1 MLKAKKYTEEEVIQA
16 TLEYFS
22 GDKLATDGF
31 VTKYALRDQWGNL
44 YELTPEDMH
53 RRMAK
58 EFARIEAKYPNSLSE
73 DEIFTYLDRFRYLV
87 PQGSPMF
94 GIGNPFVVVSTSNCV
109 VIPSPEDSMSGIFKT
124 AEQFA
129 NLFKRRC
136 GVGTDISTLRPE
148 GTPVNNAARTSTGAW
163 SFAELFAFIAAKVG
177 QNGRRGAEMICID
190 VRHPD
195 IEKFVAMKDDLKKA
209 TGANLSVKIR
219 DDFMEAVETDEDFT
233 LRWPVDSNEPSFTR
247 EVKAR
252 EVWEAIIHNA
262 TTVGEPGILM
272 WDNIKKN
279 LPADCYEFFVT
290 VATNPCG
297 EIPLS
302 MFDSCR
308 LIAQNLKW
316 LVRDSF
322 EDVASVDY
330 QQLMI
335 NTEIGMRLS
344 DDLVDLEIEKIE
356 QILEIVDNSNE
367 IETWEKMKE
376 ACMAGR
382 RTGLGTT
389 GLADMLARLR
399 LPYDSDEALEE
410 IDNVYRIIRDTA
422 YRASIALARERGAF
436 PVFDWEKERN
446 NEFILR
452 LPHDIQNDIEK
463 YGRRNISILT
473 NSPTG
478 TVSKETQ
485 TSYGIEPVF
494 RNEYINRRKL
504 TPESKQEPDFIDDN
518 GERFVNYNVFH
529 KNIEDYLDYISK
541 KMGESNSEIFD
552 IPDFFVTSD
561 SINWMKRV
569 EVQATIQK
577 YVDHSISS
585 TINLPKGTTEE
596 VVGELYFEGW
606 KRGLKGIT
614 VYVDGSRD
622 GIMLEKDGDTFVE
635 RQAPDRPDELRCEII
650 RPTIKG
656 EKWVVLVGLLDG
668 RPYEVF
674 AGRAN
679 KIELPKKYDCGII
692 KKRSRKTMRNLYDLY
707 LGEKDDELVVKDIVD
722 IFDNP
727 NHAVFTRLI
736 SLALRQGA
744 PIKHLVLQLQKDSDN
759 DLASF
764 SKVVSRQLKKFIK
777 NGEGLDNG
785 KTCPGCGAENS
796 LAWIEGCVT
805 CKVCNWGHC
814 S

>member
-1 MLKAKKYTEEEVIQA
+1 MQKAKKYTEEEVTQA
-16 TLEYFS
+16 TLEYFD
-22 GDKLATDGF
+22 GDELATDGF

-53 RRMAK
+53 RRLAK
-58 EFARIEAKYPNSLSE
+58 EFARIEAKYPNPLSE
-73 DEIFTYLDRFRYLV
+73 DEIFTYLDRFKYIV

-109 VIPSPEDSMSGIFKT
+109 VIPSPEDSMSGIFTT
-124 AEQFA
+124 AERFA

-136 GVGTDISTLRPE
+136 GAGTDISTLRPE

-195 IEKFVAMKDDLKKA
+195 IEKFVAMKDDLKRA

-219 DDFMEAVETDEDFT
+219 DDFMEVVEADEDFT
-233 LRWPVDSNEPSFTR
+233 LRYPVDSSEPTFTR
-247 EVKAR
+247 TVKAR
-252 EVWEAIIHNA
+252 KVWEDIIHNA

-297 EIPLS
+297 EVPLS

-316 LVRDSF
+316 LVLEPF
-322 EDVASVDY
+322 EGTAAVNY
-330 QQLMI
+330 TQLVV

-344 DDLVDLEIEKIE
+344 DDLVDLEIEKID
-356 QILEIVDNSNE
+356 QILEIIDEQDE
-367 IETWEKMKE
+367 IDMWQAMRK
-376 ACMAGR
+376 ACVRGR
-382 RTGLGTT
+382 RVGLGTAA
-389 GLADMLARLR
+389 LADMLARLR
-399 LPYDSDEALEE
+399 LPYDSDEALAE
-410 IDNVYRIIRDTA
+410 IDNIYCTIRDTA
-422 YRASIALARERGAF
+422 YRTSVELARERGAF
-436 PVFDWEKERN
+436 PDFDWEKERN
-446 NEFILR
+446 NAFIQR

-463 YGRRNISILT
+463 YGRRNISLLT

-485 TSYGIEPVF
+485 TSYGMEPVF

-504 TPESKQEPDFIDDN
+504 TPESTQEPDFIDEN

-529 KNIEDYLDYISK
+529 KNLQDYFDHLAEK
-541 KMGESNSEIFD
+541 LGRTNFETFD

-561 SINWMKRV
+561 TIDWLRRV

-596 VVGELYFEGW
+596 VVSELYLEGW

-614 VYVDGSRD
+614 VYVDGPRD
-622 GIMLEKDGDTFVE
+622 GIMLEKGGDVFVE
-635 RQAPDRPDELRCEII
+635 HSAPDRPEMMPCEIY

-656 EKWVVLVGLLDG
+656 EKWIVLVGLLDN

-679 KIELPKKYDCGII
+679 KIELPKKYDSGII
-692 KKRSRKTMRNLYDLY
+692 RKRTRKTMRNLYDLY
-707 LGEKDDELVVKDIVD
+707 LGESDDELVVKDIVD

-727 NHAVFTRLI
+727 NNAVFTRLI

-744 PIKHLVLQLQKDSDN
+744 PIKHLVSQLQKDTDN
-759 DLASF
+759 DFSSF
-764 SKVVSRQLKKFIK
+764 SKVVSRQLKKYIQ
-777 NGEGLDNG
+777 NGEEVGNG
-785 KTCPGCGAENS
+785 KSCPACGAEDS

-805 CKVCNWGHC
+805 CKLCGWGLC
-814 S
+814 G